1 MKKLVIQ
8 FFEDL
13 NMIINLLYFQILEA
27 IKSDPDAFGC
37 TYSLDIEFD
46 KTKFVNNICRLEESL
61 EVAMKLLDLCH
72 MQNDNF
78 KNLVEELYDSEDA
91 ENAKLYSGEYLKELL
106 VSLSSIKCNNNS
118 ILETVLI
125 YKSNASLEEL
135 VREWKLNVA
144 KLYAIIDSLI
154 TYLNIDSNTYRSIG
168 QIQKSDIQKKYSDLN
183 GYRLIHWMY
192 VEDIFNG

>member
-27 IKSDPDAFGC
+27 IKSDSDAFGC

-46 KTKFVNNICRLEESL
+46 KTKFVNYICRLEELL

-72 MQNDNF
+72 VQNDNF
-78 KNLVEELYDSEDA
+78 KNLVEELSDSEDV
-91 ENAKLYSGEYLKELL
+91 ENAKLYSGEHLKELL
-106 VSLSSIKCNNNS
+106 VSLSSIKYKNSS

-125 YKSNASLEEL
+125 YKSNTSLVEL
-135 VREWKLNVA
+135 VREWKLSVA

-183 GYRLIHWMY
+183 EYRLIHWMY

>member
-27 IKSDPDAFGC
+27 SKSDSDAFGC

-46 KTKFVNNICRLEESL
+46 KTKFVNYICRLEELL

-72 MQNDNF
+72 VQNDNF
-78 KNLVEELYDSEDA
+78 KNLVEELSDSEDV
-91 ENAKLYSGEYLKELL
+91 ENAKLYSGEHLKELL
-106 VSLSSIKCNNNS
+106 VSLSSIKCKNSS

-125 YKSNASLEEL
+125 YKSNTSLVEL
-135 VREWKLNVA
+135 VREWELSVA
-144 KLYAIIDSLI
+144 KLYAIIDPLI

-183 GYRLIHWMY
+183 EYRLIHWMY

>member
-46 KTKFVNNICRLEESL
+46 KTKFVNNICRLEELL

-72 MQNDNF
+72 VQNDNF
-78 KNLVEELYDSEDA
+78 KNLVEELSDSEDV
-91 ENAKLYSGEYLKELL
+91 ENAKLYSGEHLKELL
-106 VSLSSIKCNNNS
+106 VSLSSIKCKNSS

-125 YKSNASLEEL
+125 YKSNTSLVEL
-135 VREWKLNVA
+135 VREWKLSVA

-183 GYRLIHWMY
+183 EYRLIHWMY

>member
-27 IKSDPDAFGC
+27 IKSDSDAFGC

-46 KTKFVNNICRLEESL
+46 KTKFVNYICRLEELL

-72 MQNDNF
+72 VQNDNF
-78 KNLVEELYDSEDA
+78 KNLVEELSDSEDV
-91 ENAKLYSGEYLKELL
+91 ENAKLYSGEHLKELL
-106 VSLSSIKCNNNS
+106 VSLSSIKCKNSS

-125 YKSNASLEEL
+125 YKSNTSLVEL
-135 VREWKLNVA
+135 VREWKLSVA
-144 KLYAIIDSLI
+144 KLYAIIDPLI

-183 GYRLIHWMY
+183 EYRLIHWMY

>member
-27 IKSDPDAFGC
+27 IKSDSDAFGC

-46 KTKFVNNICRLEESL
+46 KTKFVNYICRLEELL

-72 MQNDNF
+72 VQNDNF
-78 KNLVEELYDSEDA
+78 KNLVEELSDSEDV
-91 ENAKLYSGEYLKELL
+91 ENAKLYSGEHLKELL
-106 VSLSSIKCNNNS
+106 VSLSSIKCKNSS

-125 YKSNASLEEL
+125 YKSNTSLVEL
-135 VREWKLNVA
+135 VREWELSVA
-144 KLYAIIDSLI
+144 KLYAIIDPLI

-183 GYRLIHWMY
+183 EYRLIHWMY

>member
-27 IKSDPDAFGC
+27 IKSDSDAFGC

-46 KTKFVNNICRLEESL
+46 KTKFVNYICRLEELL

-72 MQNDNF
+72 VQNDNF
-78 KNLVEELYDSEDA
+78 KNLVEELSDSEDV
-91 ENAKLYSGEYLKELL
+91 ENAKLYSGEHLKELL
-106 VSLSSIKCNNNS
+106 VSLSSIKCKNSS

-125 YKSNASLEEL
+125 YKSNTSLVEL
-135 VREWKLNVA
+135 VREWKLSVA

-183 GYRLIHWMY
+183 EYRLIHWMY

>member
-183 GYRLIHWMY
+183 EYRLIHWMY

>member
-135 VREWKLNVA
+135 VREWKFNVA

-168 QIQKSDIQKKYSDLN
+168 QIQKSNVQKKYSDLN

>member
-27 IKSDPDAFGC
+27 IKSDADAFGC

-46 KTKFVNNICRLEESL
+46 KTKFVNNICRLEELL
-61 EVAMKLLDLCH
+61 EVGMKLLDLCH
-72 MQNDNF
+72 VQNDNF
-78 KNLVEELYDSEDA
+78 KNLVEELHDSEDA

-125 YKSNASLEEL
+125 YKSNASLVEL

-154 TYLNIDSNTYRSIG
+154 IYLNIDSNTYMGIG
-168 QIQKSDIQKKYSDLN
+168 QIQKSDIQKKYSDLD